1 MSVTINRMWV
11 CEQEYGLWLTKL
23 QYKWPEYQLSL
34 SEDELSLSEDELN
47 KNDLSLD
54 ESIFLSQLK
63 MSYIVR

>member
-23 QYKWPEYQLSL
+23 QYKWPEYELSL

-47 KNDLSLD
+47 KKWLKFRRKYFFIPAKD
-54 ESIFLSQLK
+54 ELYS
-63 MSYIVR
+63 